1 MKIYTKTGDAGL
13 TGLFGGHRISKA
25 ELRVCAY
32 GDVDELN
39 SVLGVIRSIEGVDPF
54 DDLLYAIQ
62 NSLFDLGAELA
73 TDPERAEKSGT
84 FTLSPAHSE
93 RLERAI
99 DEHQRELPPLRQF
112 ILPGGS
118 PLAAQFHVA
127 RTVCRRAERTVVALA
142 NEGSVRS
149 EVLVYLNRLS
159 DLFFV
164 LGRAA
169 NAGLGIEDVVWSPTK
184 VDSEAV

>member
-13 TGLFGGHRISKA
+13 TGLFGGRRVSKA

-39 SVLGVIRSIEGVDPF
+39 SQLGVLRAQDGALAF
-54 DDLLYAIQ
+54 DELLHEIQ
-62 NSLFDLGAELA
+62 NSLFEIGAELA
-73 TDPERAEKSGT
+73 SDPERTEKSAG

-93 RLERAI
+93 RLELAI
-99 DEHQRELPPLRQF
+99 DEHERGLAPLRQF

-118 PLAAQFHVA
+118 VLAAHFHVA
-127 RTVCRRAERTVVALA
+127 RTGCRRAERTVVALA
-142 NEGSVRS
+142 NAEAVRS

-164 LGRAA
+164 LGRSA
-169 NAGLGIEDVVWSPTK
+169 NKKVGIEDVPWTSGRTP
-184 VDSEAV
+184 